1 MQKHENITRCHLI
14 TSSLHHFI
22 ILVLCASVFIPLHA
36 QTQKPWQWVK
46 QIGSVSWDMA
56 GGVIVDTKDNLYV
69 AGSYNQTLRA
79 DNKKIVSKGGTDLFL
94 ARFDTKGN
102 LGNIWSFGGKGKD
115 EATCLAMAPKNTI
128 IIGGSVTDSVA
139 FGKLTIKGLGSK
151 LFLAAIDSKGQ
162 SLWATSIDHQGSA
175 SLYLLDVDSLGN
187 IYAAG
192 TFSGSIGCEGQQA
205 ISVGKRDVFIL
216 RLDASGTINKLISF
230 GSQEDETPAAL
241 TVNPQGEFSCSGSFT
256 KPFAVGQAQL
266 TTVKG
271 KTSLFLLHFNQDM
284 TLQWNKIFG
293 AEDYGQVS
301 AIRNDRFN
309 NLYIAGNYNLS
320 FTLSDTT
327 FKSNGFTD
335 AFVAKYAKDGTRLW
349 AKSIGS
355 DYYDYINHINIDNLD
370 GIVVTGSIGNTLR
383 LDSLLI
389 QPPVKGDAAFIA
401 QLNSF
406 GAPVWGDCVS
416 GTGRNF
422 SNGSVL
428 DKDGNLYLC
437 GSFQNTFKRN
447 DDSIKSYGDQD
458 IFFAKYYN
466 CAEQKVDFKGSLT
479 LCPGATT
486 ELSVKNHY
494 KTIVWND
501 TLWDNTWLEVNKP
514 GKNKATIITKKGCR
528 YTDSVEVVMAPH
540 VNFSLGNDTSIAVG
554 DSLTLKAPK
563 NYKDYRWFDHSYG
576 LTCIAASKD
585 DKPGTEKYWIAVTD
599 SLDCVWRDT
608 IAIRFLPVSD
618 LSDLQHLKIVTY
630 PNPLLDNLN
639 WYLETDKTCRLT
651 VEVTDNYGHTLYNEV
666 VSSYSSGQV
675 KHISIDKMP
684 SGAYLVRIKNTST
697 GKVYATAP
705 IIKQ

>member
-1 MQKHENITRCHLI
+1 MNAYQKTKYNYVILI
-14 TSSLHHFI
+14 SLC
-22 ILVLCASVFIPLHA
+22 LCVLAIGFPLHA
-36 QTQKPWQWVK
+36 QNQKPWQWVK
-46 QIGSVSWDMA
+46 QLGSTSWDVA
-56 GGVIVDTKDNLYV
+56 GGIAIDTKDNMYV
-69 AGSYNQTLRA
+69 AGSFSKTLRA
-79 DNKKIVSKGGTDLFL
+79 DGKKITSNGGTDLFL
-94 ARFDTKGN
+94 ARFNTKGS
-102 LGNIWSFGGKGKD
+102 LGNLWSFGGKGQD
-115 EATCLAMAPKNTI
+115 EATCLALAPNNI
-128 IIGGSVTDSVA
+128 IIVGGSVSDTVT
-139 FGKLTIKGLGSK
+139 FGKLISAGAGSR
-151 LFLAAIDSKGQ
+151 LFLTAINNGGNA
-162 SLWATSIDHQGSA
+162 LWITSIEHQGNA
-175 SLYLLDVDSLGN
+175 SLYLLDADSAGN

-192 TFSGSIGCEGQQA
+192 TFSGNLECGDKKVVSN
-205 ISVGKRDVFIL
+205 GKTDIFIL
-216 RLDASGTINKLISF
+216 RLDASGTIDKLISF
-230 GSQEDETPAAL
+230 GSQEDEVPAAL
-241 TVNPQGEFSCSGSFT
+241 TVNRQGDLSCSGSFT
-256 KPFAVGQAQL
+256 KPFAVGQTQL
-266 TTVKG
+266 IPAKG

-301 AIRNDRFN
+301 AIRNDRFS
-309 NLYIAGNYNLS
+309 NLYIAGNFNLS

-327 FKSNGFTD
+327 FTSNGFTD
-335 AFVAKYAKDGTRLW
+335 AFIAKYAPDGTRLW

-355 DYYDYINHINIDNLD
+355 DYYDYINHINIDNLNEL
-370 GIVVTGSIGNTLR
+370 VVTGSIGSTIR
-383 LDSLLI
+383 LDSLII

-401 QLNSF
+401 QFNSL
-406 GAPVWGDCVS
+406 GAPVWGDFVS
-416 GTGRNF
+416 GTGRNY

-447 DDSIKSYGDQD
+447 DDSIQSHGNQD

-466 CAEQKVDFKGSLT
+466 CAEQKLDFKGSLT

-486 ELSVKNHY
+486 ELSIKNQY
-494 KTIVWND
+494 KNIVWND
-501 TLWDNTWLEVNKP
+501 TLWDNSWLEVNKP

-540 VNFSLGNDTSIAVG
+540 VNFSLGNDTSIAVS
-554 DSLTLKAPK
+554 DSLLLKAPK

-576 LTCIAASKD
+576 LTCLAASKD
-585 DKPGTEKYWIAVTD
+585 DKPGKEKYWIAVTD
-599 SLDCVWRDT
+599 SLNCVWRDT

-675 KHISIDKMP
+675 KHISMDKMP
-684 SGAYLVRIKNTST
+684 SGSYLVRIKNSSS
-697 GKVYATAP
+697 GKVYTTAP
-705 IIKQ
+705 VIKQ